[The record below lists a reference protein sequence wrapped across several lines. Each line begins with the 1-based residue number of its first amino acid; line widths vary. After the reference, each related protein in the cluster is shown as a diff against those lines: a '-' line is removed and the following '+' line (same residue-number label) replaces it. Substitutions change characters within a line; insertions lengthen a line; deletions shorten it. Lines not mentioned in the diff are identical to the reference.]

1 MCLISIID
9 ITYYP
14 RPALPRHASRPRPHI
29 AALLNLKKDI
39 CLLYPLHTYPFS
51 LSMFLN
57 IFVILCRSQI
67 RTLSKMEMK
76 PRAQS
81 GAARAAKLG
90 DTRRKWWQLLWLQT
104 STTSTIKC
112 EIYYCLYLYLITI
125 SIQSKSVP
133 LLVFP
138 PEIHIQKSH
147 PIHGH
152 WTDSNKIGARRAGPS
167 AKCIF

>member
-1 MCLISIID
+1 MPGGGWQLGIDDIGNVLCVLFLSLILH
-9 ITYYP
+9 ITLAP
-14 RPALPRHASRPRPHI
+14 PRHALLSHARI
-29 AALLNLKKDI
+29 AALLNLRNDI
-39 CLLYPLHTYPFS
+39 CLLNPLHTYPFS

-81 GAARAAKLG
+81 GAERAAKLG
-90 DTRRKWWQLLWLQT
+90 DTRRKCWQLLWLQT

-133 LLVFP
+133 LLVLYFLLKHTFRNLIP
-138 PEIHIQKSH
+138 FMDTGQ
-147 PIHGH
+147 
-152 WTDSNKIGARRAGPS
+152 
-167 AKCIF
+167 

>member
-1 MCLISIID
+1 MPGGGWQLGIDDIGNVLCVLFLSLILH
-9 ITYYP
+9 IT
-14 RPALPRHASRPRPHI
+14 PAPTRHASRPHI

-39 CLLYPLHTYPFS
+39 CLLDPLHTYPFF

-125 SIQSKSVP
+125 SIQSKSMP
-133 LLVFP
+133 LLVCP
-138 PEIHIQKSH
+138 LEIHI
-147 PIHGH
+147 
-152 WTDSNKIGARRAGPS
+152 
-167 AKCIF
+167 